1 MRNINLK
8 YILLL
13 CIVFVCNINCSS
25 LMQIERQEDF
35 SLKPSKIKE
44 IISINPTF
52 KKVKTSQKGK
62 NIKTNKYSESVKQE
76 RKFNQ
81 ILINNAQK
89 NGIVLQIVDTDELGL
104 NDAEYFEYLAPLRK
118 EIILTNKLQQFKDIN
133 DNPARQRNVEFF
145 YENAP
150 KIASHFS
157 HLAEIYGTPFFAIQG
172 VSSQTSEK
180 SKDENLEGIPSAFL
194 TDNETLYYTI
204 IADVSKSEIVY
215 REFRQVNSEA
225 NESNLNSIIYDSF
238 RIIAN

>member
-1 MRNINLK
+1 MININFK

-13 CIVFVCNINCSS
+13 CTIFVLTINCNS
-25 LMQIERQEDF
+25 LMQVERQENF
-35 SLKPSKIKE
+35 SLKPSKIKQ

-52 KKVKTSQKGK
+52 KTVKTSQKGK
-62 NIKTNKYSESVKQE
+62 NIKTNKYSETVKQE
-76 RKFNQ
+76 RKFNE
-81 ILINNAQK
+81 ILTNNAKK
-89 NGIVLQIVDTDELGL
+89 NGIVLQIVDSDELSL
-104 NDAEYFEYLAPLRK
+104 TDAEYFEYLAPLRK
-118 EIILTNKLQQFKDIN
+118 EIILTNRLQQFQDIN
-133 DNPARQRNVEFF
+133 TNPIRQKNAEFF

-172 VSSQTSEK
+172 VSFQTNEK
-180 SKDENLEGIPSAFL
+180 TKNRDLEGIPSAFL
-194 TDNETLYYTI
+194 GENETLYYTV

>member
-1 MRNINLK
+1 MRNINFK

-13 CIVFVCNINCSS
+13 CTIFVCNINCNS

-35 SLKPSKIKE
+35 SLKPSKIKQ

-52 KKVKTSQKGK
+52 KTLKTSQKGK

-81 ILINNAQK
+81 ILKDNAQK
-89 NGIVLQIVDTDELGL
+89 NGIVLQIFDTDELGL
-104 NDAEYFEYLAPLRK
+104 TDSEYFEYLAPLRK
-118 EIILTNKLQQFKDIN
+118 EIILANKLQQFKDIN
-133 DNPARQRNVEFF
+133 TNPEKQRNAEYF
-145 YENAP
+145 YKNAP

-172 VSSQTSEK
+172 VSFQTSEK
-180 SKDENLEGIPSAFL
+180 TKDEDLEGVPNSFL
-194 TDNETLYYTI
+194 VDNETLYYTV

>member
-1 MRNINLK
+1 
-8 YILLL
+8 
-13 CIVFVCNINCSS
+13 
-25 LMQIERQEDF
+25 MQIERQEDF
-35 SLKPSKIKE
+35 SLKPSKIKQ

-52 KKVKTSQKGK
+52 KTVRTNQKGK

-76 RKFNQ
+76 RKFNK
-81 ILINNAQK
+81 ILTNNAEK

-104 NDAEYFEYLAPLRK
+104 TDAEYFEYLAPLRK
-118 EIILTNKLQQFKDIN
+118 EIIQTNRLQQFQDIN
-133 DNPARQRNVEFF
+133 KNPEKQKNAEFF
-145 YENAP
+145 YKNAP

-172 VSSQTSEK
+172 VSFQTNEK
-180 SKDENLEGIPSAFL
+180 TNDEDLDGVPSAFL
-194 TDNETLYYTI
+194 VDNETLYYTV

-225 NESNLNSIIYDSF
+225 TESNLNSIIYDSF